1 MDVNGKD
8 SKQKIK
14 NKSKPRNPNLR
25 LVKNGDMPQKGSKT
39 AEKPPQPG
47 AGKFRTQE
55 KSALEDGSFAKKRE
69 KKTERRDKKAS
80 KE

>member
-1 MDVNGKD
+1 MDGNGKD

-47 AGKFRTQE
+47 AGKFRT
-55 KSALEDGSFAKKRE
+55 
-69 KKTERRDKKAS
+69 
-80 KE
+80 